1 MSKVVRGIGRA
12 VKKVVSGIGRAVK
25 RVVKSPLGKIS
36 LTVAAA
42 YFAAPLFGRALS
54 AIGQG
59 ISSAASAG
67 SGLIDSAMG
76 AIGAGGAATA
86 AETAAGAAT
95 AADVAAMA
103 DVGMGTAT
111 SALTGANAG
120 GIISSIWKGMNT
132 PAGTTLM
139 RLAGGL
145 LTQNETAMQINARDR
160 WQREAI
166 ERANANQNVSAIRLP
181 RVYAPP
187 PPPAPQPMPASAPP
201 PPAQSMQTAQAPLPG
216 MPVQPVAPDPNV
228 PQNRPW
234 QQPGLIGGA
243 MYA

>member
-1 MSKVVRGIGRA
+1 MSKVVKGIGRA

-25 RVVKSPLGKIS
+25 RVVKSPLGKIALS
-36 LTVAAA
+36 VAAA
-42 YFAAPLFGRALS
+42 YFGAPIFGKALS

-59 ISSAASAG
+59 ISGAANLG
-67 SGLIDSAMG
+67 RGLIGSVLGGGAAESA
-76 AIGAGGAATA
+76 AGGALESAT
-86 AETAAGAAT
+86 EGAAGEWAQTSTGAYELV
-95 AADVAAMA
+95 DK
-103 DVGMGTAT
+103 GTAD
-111 SALTGANAG
+111 GGG
-120 GIISSIWKGMNT
+120 GIIGSIWKGMNT

-145 LTQNETAMQINARDR
+145 LSQNETAMSINARDR

-181 RVYAPP
+181 GVYAPP

>member
-1 MSKVVRGIGRA
+1 MSRVVRGIGRA
-12 VKKVVSGIGRAVK
+12 VGKVVKGIGRAVK
-25 RVVKSPLGKIS
+25 RVVKSPLGKVA
-36 LTVAAA
+36 LTVAGA
-42 YFAAPLFGRALS
+42 YFAAPIFGKALG

-59 ISSAASAG
+59 ISGAANLGRGLIGGMMGDGAAAEAVSGAAAGDWVQSATGAYELADSGG
-67 SGLIDSAMG
+67 SG
-76 AIGAGGAATA
+76 GG
-86 AETAAGAAT
+86 
-95 AADVAAMA
+95 
-103 DVGMGTAT
+103 
-111 SALTGANAG
+111 L
-120 GIISSIWKGMNT
+120 ISSLWKGMNT

-181 RVYAPP
+181 GVYAPP